1 MAPKRLQVQTT
12 DPEPRPARPERRE
25 PPPLPRRSLR
35 PSEACHVL
43 GIGRTKLYDLIG
55 SGALPVVRVGKVTL
69 IPVAGIDRLLGTAA
83 E

>member
-1 MAPKRLQVQTT
+1 MAPKRLQVETT
-12 DPEPRPARPERRE
+12 CPEPRPARPERRE
-25 PPPLPRRSLR
+25 PLPRRSLR